1 MNINIENDV
10 TGAQETMKG
19 SDSRA
24 NVSSRSDERIY
35 YNSRDVE
42 QTYCFPFIFNTA
54 ASTEY
59 AAYLKNT
66 STTKELVIR
75 ALEID
80 GEVATRFQ
88 LDEVTGTASGTAVT
102 PKNMNLDSG
111 NDAACT
117 AVEGLNAGTGITGL
131 TADGVALGTK
141 WVVATG
147 SGIIDTHDAIRLG
160 QNDAVALQVLE
171 TAGGDVSG
179 NFIFYFE

>member
-1 MNINIENDV
+1 MNIDIENDV
-10 TGAQETMKG
+10 TGARETMKG

-24 NVSSRSDERIY
+24 NVSARSDERIY

-42 QTYCFPFIFNTA
+42 QTYSFPFIFNTA

-66 STTKELVIR
+66 SISKTLVIR
-75 ALEID
+75 AVEVD

-88 LDEVTGTASGTAVT
+88 LDEVTGTASGTAVV
-102 PKNMNLDSG
+102 PKNLNLDSG

-117 AVEGLNAGTGITGL
+117 AIEGLSAGTGITGL
-131 TADGVALGTK
+131 TAAGVALGNK

-147 SGIIDTHDAIRLG
+147 GGIIDPHDAIRLG
-160 QNDAVALQVLE
+160 QNDAIAVQVLE